1 MFEVATPLAALFTAM
16 GPRVFGA
23 VPPIDVA
30 ALTAAAEAVG
40 EARGRAVA
48 VTELEPLKS
57 ALASAIQAAEAAA
70 VIDCM
75 TLQPLFYALV
85 SRIASV
91 VIDAE
96 LRQSPEGLQRLVATA
111 LAAIETK
118 ATQVRLSERDAALL
132 AKAGIDVPVVVDPAL
147 ADGDIR
153 VDAAR
158 HVVAESLPARLAEIV
173 AGLS

>member
-1 MFEVATPLAALFTAM
+1 MFEVATPLAALFTAL

-23 VPPIDVA
+23 VAPIDVA

-48 VTELEPLKS
+48 EAELEPLKS

-85 SRIASV
+85 SRIASAA
-91 VIDAE
+91 IDAE

-158 HVVAESLPARLAEIV
+158 HIVAVSLPARLAEIV